1 MKFYTS
7 GGQIRAMKKPTF
19 DLGSL
24 EQAQKGQG
32 IFKDQ
37 SFLVIMEKPGKSRD
51 DVSDLSISSEVY
63 NQHAFRRNSENFFQ
77 STRLHSP
84 ITFILLFSFKSI
96 IFNSPIRN
104 KFGFEFKFFYK
115 FKFKIFPLESFRIF
129 KIDFKP

>member
-51 DVSDLSISSEVY
+51 GVSDLSISSEVSD
-63 NQHAFRRNSENFFQ
+63 QHELKKTCSSKFRKLLSIDTPTLSYHFYPVVQ
-77 STRLHSP
+77 LQKYHS
-84 ITFILLFSFKSI
+84 
-96 IFNSPIRN
+96 
-104 KFGFEFKFFYK
+104 
-115 FKFKIFPLESFRIF
+115 
-129 KIDFKP
+129 